1 MSKINIVIDR
11 KSPSSKEI
19 KDRQNFS
26 EILKKYNNKKSN
38 LLKKPLFYGVVGI
51 ASLLIFI
58 SFM

>member
-1 MSKINIVIDR
+1 MNKVNIVFDR

-19 KDRQNFS
+19 KDRQDFN

-38 LLKKPLFYGVVGI
+38 LLNKPLFYGVVGI
-51 ASLLIFI
+51 ASLLVFI

>member
-1 MSKINIVIDR
+1 MNKINIVIDR

-26 EILKKYNNKKSN
+26 EILKNYKNQKVD
-38 LLKKPLFYGVVGI
+38 LLKKPLFYGIVGI
-51 ASLLIFI
+51 ASLLLFI

>member
-1 MSKINIVIDR
+1 MNKINIVFDR

-19 KDRQNFS
+19 KDRQDFS
-26 EILKKYNNKKSN
+26 EILKKYNNKKSSLN
-38 LLKKPLFYGVVGI
+38 KKPLFYGVVGI

>member
-1 MSKINIVIDR
+1 MNKINIVIDR

-51 ASLLIFI
+51 VLII
-58 SFM
+58 ID